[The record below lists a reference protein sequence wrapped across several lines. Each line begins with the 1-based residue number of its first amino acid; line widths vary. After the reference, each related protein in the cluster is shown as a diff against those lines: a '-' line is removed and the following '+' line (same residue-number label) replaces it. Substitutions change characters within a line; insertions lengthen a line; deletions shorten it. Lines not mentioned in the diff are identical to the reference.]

1 MIAKLLHIANSD
13 PPSNKHWRDR
23 FYAMKNRI
31 VHRWAKPD
39 GFDLQAFEG
48 KKCWTCGGDGLWD
61 EYNECRRCEGT
72 GWYRSPR
79 VIRLNRWRLGRYT
92 FHEPVLTA
100 YREAKPDENITF
112 RGRVEHAKYDYQR
125 VLLATFLLA
134 IFYDW
139 GLARFAFAKWLGGT
153 CLAYKVRRLH
163 STLTQR
169 CLRCGRR
176 TWSSRKWYCGH
187 ANLDCIKRSLRL
199 AAARDRV
206 ESMPADD
213 EEMPF

>member
-13 PPSNKHWRDR
+13 PPSNKHWRER

-39 GFDLQAFEG
+39 GFDLQVFEG
-48 KKCWTCGGDGLWD
+48 KKCWSCTDGMWD
-61 EYNECRRCEGT
+61 EYNECHRCDGSS
-72 GWYRSPR
+72 WYRWPR

-92 FHEPVLTA
+92 FHEPILTA

-112 RGRVEHAKYDYQR
+112 RGRVEHAKYDYR
-125 VLLATFLLA
+125 WVLLATFLLA

-139 GLARFAFAKWLGGT
+139 SLSRFAFGKWLSGT
-153 CLAYKVRRLH
+153 CLAYKIRRLH
-163 STLTQR
+163 STLTRR
-169 CLRCGRR
+169 CQRCGRR
-176 TWSSRKWYCGH
+176 TWSSRKWFCGKG
-187 ANLDCIKRSLRL
+187 DCIERTLSRRADELESELR
-199 AAARDRV
+199 AC
-206 ESMPADD
+206 PTDD